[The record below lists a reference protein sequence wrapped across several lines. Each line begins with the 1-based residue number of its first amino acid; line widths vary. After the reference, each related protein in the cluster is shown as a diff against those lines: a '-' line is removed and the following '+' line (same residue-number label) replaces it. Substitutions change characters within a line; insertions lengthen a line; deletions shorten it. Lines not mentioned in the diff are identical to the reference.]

1 MATTEKKGKKRDVR
15 VTEPFKKK
23 VRVEIEPEI
32 ADEKRKQLAKLLT
45 KRRKTKEKMQPFKD
59 EIAEMTADI
68 DTLERDVDENTE
80 EREHLVFQEFDYKR
94 NEVRTFLHP
103 QRELAEKRTMTKE
116 DLQYDLTQQ
125 EKDAE
130 ETEVD
135 PDDE

>member
-1 MATTEKKGKKRDVR
+1 
-15 VTEPFKKK
+15 
-23 VRVEIEPEI
+23 
-32 ADEKRKQLAKLLT
+32 
-45 KRRKTKEKMQPFKD
+45 
-59 EIAEMTADI
+59 MTADI